1 MNKNKKDS
9 GPKSD
14 ELLEQVKRLC
24 EKEGAKGWKLAQETM
39 LNHKTC
45 AVQLQEAINYIMIEY
60 KPELFRPAVVSLCSE
75 AVGGDPAKTVPFGAS
90 LVLLARA
97 IGIYDDIIDKLKK
110 RNKRRTLF
118 GRFGM
123 NIALILSD
131 VLLFEGFTLM
141 RKGFELKV
149 SQQAMSEILETID
162 RVWFEQSEG
171 EILEVQS
178 RKRMDVTPSEC
189 LAKISMRSS
198 ELEAIARIGGIL
210 GDGSQREIDV
220 LGKFGRSLGVM
231 SILRDEIIDM
241 LEFDVL
247 KHRIRSE
254 SLPLP
259 VTYAMQNSEAKS
271 KIMLLLLKKKLM
283 VADLKMISKLTDDAG
298 GINYVAG
305 IIKDEIKKACYYV
318 NKLKNKK
325 EELKLL
331 ATSIAIEPKEWKA
344 LL

>member
-1 MNKNKKDS
+1 MNKTKQGSK
-9 GPKSD
+9 PRSD
-14 ELLEQVKRLC
+14 ELLEQVKKLC
-24 EKEGAKGWKLAQETM
+24 EKEGTKGWKLAQETM

-60 KPELFRPAVVSLCSE
+60 KPEFFRPAIVSLCSE
-75 AVGGDPAKTVPFGAS
+75 AVGGDPDKTVPFGAS

-97 IGIYDDIIDKLKK
+97 IGIHDDIIDKLKL

-118 GRFGM
+118 GKFGTD
-123 NIALILSD
+123 IALILSD

-141 RKGFELKV
+141 QKSSELGV
-149 SQQAMSEILETID
+149 SQQTMSEILETID
-162 RVWFEQSEG
+162 CIWFEQSEG
-171 EILEVQS
+171 EIFEIQS
-178 RKRMDVTPSEC
+178 RKQESIAPQAC
-189 LAKISMRSS
+189 LAKINMRSS
-198 ELEAIARIGGIL
+198 ELEAITRIGGIL
-210 GDGSQREIDV
+210 GGGSQKEINN

-247 KHRIRSE
+247 RHRIRNE

-259 VTYAMQNSEAKS
+259 IIYATQNSEAKS
-271 KIMLLLLKKKLM
+271 KIMLLLSKRKLT
-283 VADLKMISKLTDDAG
+283 VANLKMISKVTDNAG
-298 GINYVAG
+298 GIDYAAG
-305 IIKDEIKKACYYV
+305 IIRDEIRKAFYYV
-318 NKLKNKK
+318 NKLRNKK

-331 ATSIAIEPKEWKA
+331 ATSVAIEPEKWKP